1 MAKPKTNT
9 TSTTKAS
16 TKTSGAGFFTNIKL
30 QLVVLVVLSFI
41 LYGKAL
47 KFGFNYLDDSILVID
62 QYKLNSDYNNIPKAF
77 SQHIFKVDGQ
87 ADRSH
92 DYYRPL
98 MTLSFMLDAHIAGSP
113 APYFYHLTNVL
124 LHILTGLLLLIFFKK
139 FGVAPVPSFILCLF
153 FLVHPALAQ
162 AVAWIPGRNDSLLAV
177 FVLASFIFLIRYL
190 EEKKPYLLALHI
202 LMFVLGLFAKEN
214 GIMLVPLTFFYLK
227 FIHPSPTLPNGKG
240 EAATSPFLPIL
251 NPFQRKGLDRVTP
264 FPSERVGDRWI
275 GVCYLICILPWWF
288 MRQAALD
295 ANNSIYIGN
304 IFKNIF
310 TNAPMISQYIGKTIF
325 PFDLSVLPTI
335 RDTHYIWGILAVGLV
350 ATAIYFTPNKRW
362 NYIIFG
368 LLWYFLFLFPALVSP
383 FVGLEHRIY
392 VPMFG
397 FLLIMA
403 NTHPSLP
410 KGKETVITSPF
421 PPLPTSPKG
430 RRNTSPFLWKGF
442 RIGGFR
448 IGCMVAYLLLF
459 WFLTQN
465 RLPVFKDRISFYKN
479 GTETSEYGTFAYLTL
494 GKQYEKIEKYD
505 SAIVTYQRGLKVD
518 STLVMFHN
526 NMATDYMKLD
536 MFPEAEKEIFKEL
549 ALHPDNYTALQNL
562 GTVYKLTDRMDLA
575 AEQWK
580 KVLKIKKD
588 FSYAYQE
595 LAKYYLAKGDTLNYV
610 SCQRALAGI
619 K

>member
-1 MAKPKTNT
+1 MAKVKQDKT
-9 TSTTKAS
+9 TSAS
-16 TKTSGAGFFTNIKL
+16 GFALWSNMRL
-30 QLVVLVVLSFI
+30 QIIVLVILSFI

-62 QYKLNSDYNNIPKAF
+62 KYKFNSDYHNIPKAF
-77 SQHIFKVDGQ
+77 SQHIFKVDDQ
-87 ADRSH
+87 VDKWSH

-113 APYFYHLTNVL
+113 APYFYHFTNLL
-124 LHILTGLLLLIFFKK
+124 LHILTGILLLIFFKK
-139 FGVAPVPSFILCLF
+139 VGVAPLPSFILCLF

-177 FVLASFIFLIRYL
+177 FVLAGFIFLIRYL
-190 EEKKPYLLALHI
+190 EEKKTYLVVLHV

-214 GIMLVPLTFFYLK
+214 GIMLIPLVFFYLK
-227 FIHPSPTLPNGKG
+227 YIVKDKTKVQLSTYI
-240 EAATSPFLPIL
+240 FL
-251 NPFQRKGLDRVTP
+251 G
-264 FPSERVGDRWI
+264 I
-275 GVCYLICILPWWF
+275 GYLVCILPWWF

-295 ANNSIYIGN
+295 ANNSTYVGN
-304 IFKNIF
+304 VIKNII

-335 RDTHYIWGILAVGLV
+335 RDTHFIYGILAVALV
-350 ATAIYFTPNKRW
+350 AVAIYFTPVKRW
-362 NYIIFG
+362 NYILFG
-368 LLWYFLFLFPALVSP
+368 LFWYFIFLFPALVSP

-397 FLLIMA
+397 FLIIM
-403 NTHPSLP
+403 T
-410 KGKETVITSPF
+410 ETKWIKDISSTNLKTTAVPF
-421 PPLPTSPKG
+421 
-430 RRNTSPFLWKGF
+430 GF
-442 RIGGFR
+442 I
-448 IGCMVAYLLLF
+448 IVF
-459 WFLTQN
+459 WFLTNN

-505 SAIVTYQRGLKVD
+505 SAIITYQRGLKVD

-536 MFPEAEKEIFKEL
+536 MFPEAEREINKEL
-549 ALHPDNYTALQNL
+549 ALHPENYTAMQNL
-562 GTVYKLTDRMDLA
+562 GTLYKLTDRMDLA

-588 FSYAYQE
+588 FVYAYQE
-595 LAKYYLAKGDTLNYV
+595 LSKYYLSKNDTVNYV
-610 SCQRALAGI
+610 NCQRAISQI

>member
-1 MAKPKTNT
+1 MAKPKPIVT
-9 TSTTKAS
+9 
-16 TKTSGAGFFTNIKL
+16 TKTSSKSNGTAFWGNIKL
-30 QLVVLVVLSFI
+30 QLVVLIVLSFI

-139 FGVAPVPSFILCLF
+139 WGVAPVPSFILCLF

-190 EEKKPYLLALHI
+190 EEKKPYLLALHVF
-202 LMFVLGLFAKEN
+202 MFVCGLFAKEN

-227 FIHPSPTLPNGKG
+227 YIRSPSPSPTLPEGKG
-240 EAATSPFLPIL
+240 GSATSPFHRIG
-251 NPFQRKGLDRVTP
+251 FR
-264 FPSERVGDRWI
+264 I

-295 ANNSIYIGN
+295 ANNSIYVTN
-304 IFKNIF
+304 VFKNIF

-335 RDTHYIWGILAVGLV
+335 RDTHYLWGILAVALV
-350 ATAIYFTPNKRW
+350 AASIYFTPNKRW

-392 VPMFG
+392 VPIFG

-403 NTHPSLP
+403 
-410 KGKETVITSPF
+410 ETKWVNDISASNLKAAGV
-421 PPLPTSPKG
+421 PL
-430 RRNTSPFLWKGF
+430 GF
-442 RIGGFR
+442 I
-448 IGCMVAYLLLF
+448 VLF
-459 WFLTQN
+459 WFLTNN

-518 STLVMFHN
+518 STLIMFHN

-562 GTVYKLTDRMDLA
+562 GTVYKLTNRMDLA

-588 FSYAYQE
+588 FVYANQE
-595 LAKYYLAKGDTLNYV
+595 LAKYYLAKGDTLSYAN
-610 SCQRALAGI
+610 CQRAILQAQTG

>member
-1 MAKPKTNT
+1 MAKPKPT
-9 TSTTKAS
+9 TTTKTTA
-16 TKTSGAGFFTNIKL
+16 KPAGTAFWGNIKL
-30 QLVVLVVLSFI
+30 QLLVLIVLSFI

-139 FGVAPVPSFILCLF
+139 WGVAPVPSFILCLF

-202 LMFVLGLFAKEN
+202 FMFVCGLFAKEN

-227 FIHPSPTLPNGKG
+227 YIRSPSPTLPKGKG
-240 EAATSPFLPIL
+240 VSSLREDGRWAAKL
-251 NPFQRKGLDRVTP
+251 GL
-264 FPSERVGDRWI
+264 
-275 GVCYLICILPWWF
+275 CYLICVLPWWF
-288 MRQAALD
+288 LRQAALD
-295 ANNSIYIGN
+295 ANNSIYVSN
-304 IFKNIF
+304 VFKNIF

-335 RDTHYIWGILAVGLV
+335 RDTHYVWGILAVALV
-350 ATAIYFTPNKRW
+350 AVAIYFTPHKRW

-392 VPMFG
+392 VPIFG

-403 NTHPSLP
+403 ETDFIKQLSGSKQHFSGSMLPVYVTCSLFI
-410 KGKETVITSPF
+410 V
-421 PPLPTSPKG
+421 
-430 RRNTSPFLWKGF
+430 
-442 RIGGFR
+442 
-448 IGCMVAYLLLF
+448 LF
-459 WFLTQN
+459 WFLTNN

-505 SAIVTYQRGLKVD
+505 SAIITYQRGLKVD
-518 STLVMFHN
+518 STLIMFHN

-549 ALHPDNYTALQNL
+549 AQHPDNYTALQNL

-588 FSYAYQE
+588 FVYANQE

-610 SCQRALAGI
+610 ACQRAIAQAQTAG

>member
-9 TSTTKAS
+9 TTTTKAS
-16 TKTSGAGFFTNIKL
+16 TKSSGAAFWTNIKL
-30 QLVVLVVLSFI
+30 QLLVLIVLSFI

-124 LHILTGLLLLIFFKK
+124 LHILTGFLLLIFFKK

-202 LMFVLGLFAKEN
+202 LMFVFGLFAKEN
-214 GIMLVPLTFFYLK
+214 GIMLAPLTFFYLR
-227 FIHPSPTLPNGKG
+227 FIAKYKSNSTEKALY
-240 EAATSPFLPIL
+240 TRL
-251 NPFQRKGLDRVTP
+251 GL
-264 FPSERVGDRWI
+264 G
-275 GVCYLICILPWWF
+275 YLICILPWWF

-295 ANNSIYIGN
+295 ANNSIYVGN
-304 IFKNIF
+304 VIKNIIS
-310 TNAPMISQYIGKTIF
+310 NAPMISQYIGKTLF

-335 RDTHYIWGILAVGLV
+335 RDTHFVYGILAVALV
-350 ATAIYFTPNKRW
+350 AAAIYFTPVKRW

-403 NTHPSLP
+403 
-410 KGKETVITSPF
+410 ETKWINDITATNLKSAAI
-421 PPLPTSPKG
+421 PL
-430 RRNTSPFLWKGF
+430 GF
-442 RIGGFR
+442 I
-448 IGCMVAYLLLF
+448 VVF
-459 WFLTQN
+459 WFLTHN

-518 STLVMFHN
+518 STLIMFHN

-536 MFPEAEKEIFKEL
+536 MFPEAEREIFKEL

-610 SCQRALAGI
+610 SCQRAIAGI

>member
-1 MAKPKTNT
+1 
-9 TSTTKAS
+9 
-16 TKTSGAGFFTNIKL
+16 
-30 QLVVLVVLSFI
+30 
-41 LYGKAL
+41 
-47 KFGFNYLDDSILVID
+47 
-62 QYKLNSDYNNIPKAF
+62 
-77 SQHIFKVDGQ
+77 
-87 ADRSH
+87 
-92 DYYRPL
+92 
-98 MTLSFMLDAHIAGSP
+98 
-113 APYFYHLTNVL
+113 
-124 LHILTGLLLLIFFKK
+124 
-139 FGVAPVPSFILCLF
+139 
-153 FLVHPALAQ
+153 
-162 AVAWIPGRNDSLLAV
+162 
-177 FVLASFIFLIRYL
+177 
-190 EEKKPYLLALHI
+190 
-202 LMFVLGLFAKEN
+202 
-214 GIMLVPLTFFYLK
+214 
-227 FIHPSPTLPNGKG
+227 
-240 EAATSPFLPIL
+240 
-251 NPFQRKGLDRVTP
+251 
-264 FPSERVGDRWI
+264 
-275 GVCYLICILPWWF
+275 

-295 ANNSIYIGN
+295 ANNSIYVTN
-304 IFKNIF
+304 VFKNIF

-335 RDTHYIWGILAVGLV
+335 RDTHYVWGILAVVLV
-350 ATAIYFTPNKRW
+350 AAAIFFTTVKRW

-392 VPMFG
+392 VPIFG

-403 NTHPSLP
+403 
-410 KGKETVITSPF
+410 ETKWVNDISSSNLKAAGV
-421 PPLPTSPKG
+421 PLA
-430 RRNTSPFLWKGF
+430 F
-442 RIGGFR
+442 I
-448 IGCMVAYLLLF
+448 VLF
-459 WFLTQN
+459 WFLTNN

-549 ALHPDNYTALQNL
+549 AQHPENYTALQNL

-588 FSYAYQE
+588 FVYANQE
-595 LAKYYLAKGDTLNYV
+595 LAKYYLAKGDTLSYAN
-610 SCQRALAGI
+610 CQRAILQAQTG

>member
-1 MAKPKTNT
+1 MAKPNSIKNSEFRIKNSKNT
-9 TSTTKAS
+9 T
-16 TKTSGAGFFTNIKL
+16 FWNNIKL
-30 QLVVLVVLSFI
+30 QALVLIILSFI

-77 SQHIFKVDGQ
+77 SQHIFKVDGK
-87 ADRSH
+87 ADMSH

-124 LHILTGLLLLIFFKK
+124 LHILTGILLLIFFKK

-153 FLVHPALAQ
+153 FLVNPALAQ

-177 FVLASFIFLIRYL
+177 FVLASFIFLIRYI

-214 GIMLVPLTFFYLK
+214 GIMLIPLVFFYLK
-227 FIHPSPTLPNGKG
+227 FIKGINLKEQKTDIGKLALG
-240 EAATSPFLPIL
+240 
-251 NPFQRKGLDRVTP
+251 
-264 FPSERVGDRWI
+264 
-275 GVCYLICILPWWF
+275 YLICILPWWF

-295 ANNSIYIGN
+295 ANNATYVGN
-304 IFKNIF
+304 VIKNII
-310 TNAPMISQYIGKTIF
+310 TNAPMISQYIGKTLL

-335 RDTHYIWGILAVGLV
+335 KDTHYVYGIITVLFV
-350 ATAIYFTPNKRW
+350 AAAIYFTPVKRW

-368 LLWYFLFLFPALVSP
+368 MLWYFIFLFPALVSP

-392 VPMFG
+392 VPIFG
-397 FLLIMA
+397 FLLLMA
-403 NTHPSLP
+403 
-410 KGKETVITSPF
+410 ETKWIKQMQSSALASPNSRF
-421 PPLPTSPKG
+421 SIQNLMIPL
-430 RRNTSPFLWKGF
+430 GF
-442 RIGGFR
+442 I
-448 IGCMVAYLLLF
+448 IVF
-459 WFLTQN
+459 WFLTNN

-494 GKQYEKIEKYD
+494 GKQYEKIEQYD

-518 STLVMFHN
+518 STLIMFHN

-536 MFPEAEKEIFKEL
+536 MMPEAEREIKKEL
-549 ALHPDNYTALQNL
+549 AIYPNNYTALQNL
-562 GTVYKLTDRMDLA
+562 GTVYKLTNRMDLA
-575 AEQWK
+575 AEQWR
-580 KVLKIKKD
+580 KVLAIKKD
-588 FSYAYQE
+588 FTYAYQE
-595 LAKYYLAKGDTLNYV
+595 LAKYYLAKGDTLNYARNMAEANKAQQQISKSV
-610 SCQRALAGI
+610 P
-619 K
+619 

>member
-1 MAKPKTNT
+1 
-9 TSTTKAS
+9 
-16 TKTSGAGFFTNIKL
+16 
-30 QLVVLVVLSFI
+30 
-41 LYGKAL
+41 
-47 KFGFNYLDDSILVID
+47 FNYLDDSILVID
-62 QYKLNSDYNNIPKAF
+62 NYKLNSDYHNIPKAF

-98 MTLSFMLDAHIAGSP
+98 MTLSFMVDAHIAGSP
-113 APYFYHLTNVL
+113 APYFYHLTNLL
-124 LHILTGLLLLIFFKK
+124 LHILTGVLLLIFFKK
-139 FGVAPVPSFILCLF
+139 MGVQPLPSFILCIF

-177 FVLASFIFLIRYL
+177 FILASFIFLIRYL
-190 EEKKPYLLALHI
+190 EEKKTYLLVLHI

-214 GIMLVPLTFFYLK
+214 GIMLIPLVFFYLK
-227 FIHPSPTLPNGKG
+227 FIVKDKTKVQQSTYVSLGFG
-240 EAATSPFLPIL
+240 
-251 NPFQRKGLDRVTP
+251 
-264 FPSERVGDRWI
+264 
-275 GVCYLICILPWWF
+275 YLVCILPWWV
-288 MRQAALD
+288 MRQGALD
-295 ANNSIYIGN
+295 ANNSVYLGN
-304 IFKNIF
+304 VIKNIV

-335 RDTHYIWGILAVGLV
+335 RDTHFVYGILAVALV
-350 ATAIYFTPNKRW
+350 AVAIYFTPIKRW
-362 NYIIFG
+362 NYILFG
-368 LLWYFLFLFPALVSP
+368 LLWYFIFLFPALVSP

-403 NTHPSLP
+403 
-410 KGKETVITSPF
+410 ETKWIKDISATNLKTVAA
-421 PPLPTSPKG
+421 PL
-430 RRNTSPFLWKGF
+430 GF
-442 RIGGFR
+442 I
-448 IGCMVAYLLLF
+448 VVF
-459 WFLTQN
+459 WFLTNN

-494 GKQYEKIEKYD
+494 GKQYEKIENYD
-505 SAIVTYQRGLKVD
+505 SAIITYQKGLKVD

-536 MFPEAEKEIFKEL
+536 MFPEAEREINKEL

-562 GTVYKLTDRMDLA
+562 GTLYKLTDRMDLA

-588 FSYAYQE
+588 FVFAYQE
-595 LAKYYLAKGDTLNYV
+595 LAKYYLGKNDTVNYAN
-610 SCQRALAGI
+610 CQRAISQI
-619 K
+619 KQ

>member
-1 MAKPKTNT
+1 MAKNKPD
-9 TSTTKAS
+9 KAINS
-16 TKTSGAGFFTNIKL
+16 NKTSIWSNTRL
-30 QLVVLVVLSFI
+30 QIVVIIILSFI

-62 QYKLNSDYNNIPKAF
+62 NYKLNSDYGNIPKAF

-113 APYFYHLTNVL
+113 APYFYHFTNLL
-124 LHILTGLLLLIFFKK
+124 LHILTGILLLIFFKK
-139 FGVAPVPSFILCLF
+139 FGIAPLPAFILCLF

-177 FVLASFIFLIRYL
+177 FVLAAFIFLLRYL
-190 EEKKPYLLALHI
+190 EERKTYLLALHI
-202 LMFVLGLFAKEN
+202 LMFVLALFSKEN
-214 GIMLVPLTFFYLK
+214 GIMLVPITFFYLK
-227 FIHPSPTLPNGKG
+227 FIAKEKFTTTIKSTYL
-240 EAATSPFLPIL
+240 IV
-251 NPFQRKGLDRVTP
+251 GL
-264 FPSERVGDRWI
+264 G
-275 GVCYLICILPWWF
+275 YLICILPWWV

-295 ANNSIYIGN
+295 ANNSTYVGN
-304 IFKNIF
+304 VIKNII

-335 RDTHYIWGILAVGLV
+335 KDTHFIYGILSIALV
-350 ATAIYFTPNKRW
+350 IAAIYFTPNKRW
-362 NYIIFG
+362 NYILFG
-368 LLWYFLFLFPALVSP
+368 LLWYFIFLFPALVSP

-397 FLLIMA
+397 FLLVM
-403 NTHPSLP
+403 S
-410 KGKETVITSPF
+410 ETKWIKDISETNLKTTAI
-421 PPLPTSPKG
+421 PLG
-430 RRNTSPFLWKGF
+430 FIVVFL
-442 RIGGFR
+442 
-448 IGCMVAYLLLF
+448 
-459 WFLTQN
+459 FLTNN

-494 GKQYEKIEKYD
+494 GKQYEKIEEYD

-518 STLVMFHN
+518 STLIMFHN

-536 MFPEAEKEIFKEL
+536 MFPEAEREINKEL
-549 ALHPDNYTALQNL
+549 KLYPTNYTAIQNL
-562 GTVYKLTDRMDLA
+562 GTVYKLTNRMDLA

-580 KVLKIKKD
+580 KVISIKKD
-588 FSYAYQE
+588 FAYAYQE
-595 LAKYYLAKGDTLNYV
+595 LAKYYLAKGDTANYNKYQNAV
-610 SCQRALAGI
+610 

>member
-1 MAKPKTNT
+1 MAKAK
-9 TSTTKAS
+9 SDKVVS
-16 TKTSGAGFFTNIKL
+16 KSGFVLWNNMRL
-30 QLVVLVVLSFI
+30 QVLVIIILSFI

-62 QYKLNSDYNNIPKAF
+62 NYKLNSDYGNIPKAF
-77 SQHIFKVDGQ
+77 SQHIFKVEGQ

-98 MTLSFMLDAHIAGSP
+98 MTLSFMFDAHMAGSP
-113 APYFYHLTNVL
+113 APYFYHFTNLL
-124 LHILTGLLLLIFFKK
+124 LHILTGILLLIFFKK
-139 FGVAPVPSFILCLF
+139 FGIAPLSSFILCLF

-177 FVLASFIFLIRYL
+177 FILAAFIFLIRYL
-190 EEKKPYLLALHI
+190 EERKTYLLVLHI

-214 GIMLVPLTFFYLK
+214 GIMLIPLVFFYLK
-227 FIHPSPTLPNGKG
+227 FI
-240 EAATSPFLPIL
+240 TSNSKFKIQNSKLL
-251 NPFQRKGLDRVTP
+251 WLG
-264 FPSERVGDRWI
+264 I
-275 GVCYLICILPWWF
+275 GYLLCILPWWI

-295 ANNSIYIGN
+295 ANNSTYVGN
-304 IFKNIF
+304 VIKNII

-335 RDTHYIWGILAVGLV
+335 RDTHFIYGILAVALV
-350 ATAIYFTPNKRW
+350 ALALYFTPNKRW
-362 NYIIFG
+362 NYILFG
-368 LLWYFLFLFPALVSP
+368 LLWYFIFLFPALVSP

-403 NTHPSLP
+403 
-410 KGKETVITSPF
+410 ETKWIQEIENSKLKIQNVIV
-421 PPLPTSPKG
+421 PL
-430 RRNTSPFLWKGF
+430 GF
-442 RIGGFR
+442 IVVF
-448 IGCMVAYLLLF
+448 F
-459 WFLTQN
+459 FLTNN

-505 SAIVTYQRGLKVD
+505 SAIITYQRGLKVD
-518 STLVMFHN
+518 STLIMFHN

-536 MFPEAEKEIFKEL
+536 MFTEAEREINKEL
-549 ALHPDNYTALQNL
+549 AMYPNNYTAVQNL

-580 KVLKIKKD
+580 KVLKIKPG
-588 FSYAYQE
+588 FAYAYQE
-595 LAKYYLAKGDTLNYV
+595 LAKYYLAKGDTVNYAN
-610 SCQRALAGI
+610 CQRAIAQAGQ
-619 K
+619 

>member
-1 MAKPKTNT
+1 MSANRSDKAKINT
-9 TSTTKAS
+9 AKS
-16 TKTSGAGFFTNIKL
+16 AGTPVWNNLRL
-30 QLVVLVVLSFI
+30 QIIVVIILSFI

-47 KFGFNYLDDSILVID
+47 KFGYNYLDDTILIID
-62 QYKLNSDYNNIPKAF
+62 NYKLNSDYNNIPKAF
-77 SQHIFKVDGQ
+77 NQHIFKVEGQ

-124 LHILTGLLLLIFFKK
+124 LHILTAVLLLVFFKK
-139 FGVAPVPSFILCLF
+139 FDVAPVPSFILCLF

-162 AVAWIPGRNDSLLAV
+162 AVAWIPGRNDSLLAI
-177 FVLASFIFLIRYL
+177 FVLAAFIFLLRYI
-190 EEKKPYLLALHI
+190 EEKKTYLLVLH
-202 LMFVLGLFAKEN
+202 LCMFVLALFSKEN
-214 GIMLVPLTFFYLK
+214 GIMLIPLVFFYLK
-227 FIHPSPTLPNGKG
+227 YIAKNKFNESFK
-240 EAATSPFLPIL
+240 
-251 NPFQRKGLDRVTP
+251 TP
-264 FPSERVGDRWI
+264 YLWLGI
-275 GVCYLICILPWWF
+275 GYLLCILPWWM
-288 MRQAALD
+288 MRQSALD
-295 ANNSIYIGN
+295 ANNSTYVGN
-304 IFKNIF
+304 VIKNIIS
-310 TNAPMISQYIGKTIF
+310 NSPMISQYIGKTLL
-325 PFDLSVLPTI
+325 PFDLSVLPTV
-335 RDTHYIWGILAVGLV
+335 RDTHFIYGILTVLFV
-350 ATAIYFTPNKRW
+350 AAAIYFTPVKRW

-368 LLWYFLFLFPALVSP
+368 LLWYFIFLFPALVSP

-392 VPMFG
+392 LPMFG

-403 NTHPSLP
+403 
-410 KGKETVITSPF
+410 ETKWVNDLSFTRLKTLAVPFGVI
-421 PPLPTSPKG
+421 
-430 RRNTSPFLWKGF
+430 
-442 RIGGFR
+442 
-448 IGCMVAYLLLF
+448 LLF
-459 WFLTQN
+459 WIFTNN

-505 SAIVTYQRGLKVD
+505 SAIYTYQKGLKVD

-536 MFPEAEKEIFKEL
+536 MFPEAESEIHKEL

-588 FSYAYQE
+588 FVYANQE
-595 LAKYYLAKGDTLNYV
+595 LAKYYLAKNDTANYV
-610 SCQRALAGI
+610 SCQRAIAQAAH
-619 K
+619 